1 MYNINFQLKK
11 IWANNKPFV
20 FFIGQLLVA
29 LSIIKIIFYYYNRHL
44 LFFNSSNVINWQA
57 FLKIIKWSIYA
68 DLLVLLPINFLFLA
82 LLQFTPVFKKKYY
95 PKVLGWIF
103 FCCNGI
109 VLLLN
114 TIDVF
119 YFRFNNQRAN
129 ADILYVLSSPIT
141 KVKHINPLLLL
152 VVLLLT
158 IGFLFFI
165 KKVHK
170 NLVAAIEN
178 GKTNVQVLVLGLLST
193 LLLFIF
199 TSKTSKYFLP
209 THPLIQLNSSE
220 LSLCQNSA
228 QTFLYSLFRKG
239 EQLPQGNY
247 FTTLK
252 CDSLFTL
259 KNKMVSVNKTKKNVV
274 LFIMESVPFD
284 FFDSSNKYYTQ
295 LPFFSSLLQKS
306 TFYTNA
312 FCYSLNSNKGITAI
326 LGSTPTVIDIPLYH
340 SAYVNMPIT
349 KMGSV
354 LKQQGYQSIFC
365 IGDNYDDFGFAKCT
379 NWLGFSNYYSKENI
393 PKYKTLPSQA
403 MGVHDEYVLDFMHEK
418 ITQLQQPFLSVNFN
432 ISTHYDYELPKNFSS
447 AFPKTY
453 STAMKSMTYYDYS
466 LEKFFNASK
475 KEEWFKNTVFI
486 FCSDHWMFP
495 NEKNMEQNNV
505 TNYKI
510 PILIYDASNEVK
522 KVDSSLV
529 SQFDI
534 LPTILDISSYTGDLI
549 SYGNSLLKSDR
560 KNITFSKINATL
572 YQIVDG
578 EYVLGFNAA
587 NNSVDYLYNYKVDVS
602 LKNNLKNLP
611 AYTLKKMKL
620 EEKIKAILQKANMQ
634 YSNKTFN

>member
-1 MYNINFQLKK
+1 
-11 IWANNKPFV
+11 
-20 FFIGQLLVA
+20 
-29 LSIIKIIFYYYNRHL
+29 
-44 LFFNSSNVINWQA
+44 
-57 FLKIIKWSIYA
+57 
-68 DLLVLLPINFLFLA
+68 
-82 LLQFTPVFKKKYY
+82 
-95 PKVLGWIF
+95 
-103 FCCNGI
+103 
-109 VLLLN
+109 
-114 TIDVF
+114 
-119 YFRFNNQRAN
+119 
-129 ADILYVLSSPIT
+129 
-141 KVKHINPLLLL
+141 
-152 VVLLLT
+152 
-158 IGFLFFI
+158 
-165 KKVHK
+165 
-170 NLVAAIEN
+170 
-178 GKTNVQVLVLGLLST
+178 
-193 LLLFIF
+193 
-199 TSKTSKYFLP
+199 
-209 THPLIQLNSSE
+209 
-220 LSLCQNSA
+220 
-228 QTFLYSLFRKG
+228 
-239 EQLPQGNY
+239 
-247 FTTLK
+247 
-252 CDSLFTL
+252 
-259 KNKMVSVNKTKKNVV
+259 
-274 LFIMESVPFD
+274 
-284 FFDSSNKYYTQ
+284 
-295 LPFFSSLLQKS
+295 
-306 TFYTNA
+306 
-312 FCYSLNSNKGITAI
+312 
-326 LGSTPTVIDIPLYH
+326 
-340 SAYVNMPIT
+340 
-349 KMGSV
+349 MGSV

-466 LEKFFNASK
+466 LEKFFDTSK

-495 NEKNMEQNNV
+495 NEKNMVQNNV

-534 LPTILDISSYTGDLI
+534 LPTILDISSYTGDVI

-560 KNITFSKINATL
+560 KNIAFSKINATL